1 MKKNAILSALAALL
15 VSAFALPVMAQD
27 DGFVSIFNGKDLTG
41 WAGDENLWSVE
52 DGCITGTTN
61 DTDKR
66 ITQNQALYYTED
78 MDIGDFEIRF
88 DFKIS
93 NWGNSGLYYRGWF
106 LEEPEKFRMGGYQG
120 DFDGSATYSGI
131 MYGEALRGI
140 LANLGTVS
148 RVTPSGKIETVASF
162 ATPEEIRKNVK
173 IEDWNHYEISAH
185 GYVFVHKINGVVT
198 SVFVDEDSD
207 DVRRASGVLGWQLHV
222 GDGGM
227 KVQVKNIYLKKF
239 PKENK

>member
-1 MKKNAILSALAALL
+1 MSKSTIRTLFAAVLLAALATT
-15 VSAFALPVMAQD
+15 AFAQDD

-41 WAGDENLWSVE
+41 WAGDSNLWSVE
-52 DGCITGTTN
+52 NGCIVGQTN
-61 DTDKR
+61 DTDKK

-78 MDIGDFEIRF
+78 QEIGDFAIKF
-88 DFKIS
+88 DYKIS

-106 LEEPEKFRMGGYQG
+106 LEGPEKFRMGGYQG

-131 MYGEALRGI
+131 MYGEAFRGI

-148 RVTPSGKIETVASF
+148 RVSPEGKIEVIQRF
-162 ATPEEIRKNVK
+162 ATEQEIRDNVK
-173 IEDWNHYEISAH
+173 IEDWNSYEIVAK
-185 GYVFVHKINGVVT
+185 GFVFVHKINGKVT

-207 DVRRASGVLGWQLHV
+207 DVRRKSGVLGWQLHV

-227 KVQVKNIYLKKF
+227 RVEVKNIRLKKF
-239 PKENK
+239 

>member
-1 MKKNAILSALAALL
+1 MKRSSVWTLVAAATIFASSLAA
-15 VSAFALPVMAQD
+15 FAQE
-27 DGFVSIFNGKDLTG
+27 DGFQSIFNGKDLTG
-41 WAGDENLWSVE
+41 WSGDPNLWTVE
-52 DGCITGTTN
+52 NGAIVGQTN
-61 DTDKR
+61 DTDKK
-66 ITQNQALYYTED
+66 ITQNQALYYNVDQE
-78 MDIGDFEIRF
+78 IGDFAITF
-88 DFKIS
+88 DYKIS

-148 RVTPSGKIETVASF
+148 RVSPEGKIEEIARF
-162 ATPEEIRKNVK
+162 ATPEEIRANVK
-173 IEDWNHYEISAH
+173 IEDWNHYEIVAK
-185 GYVFVHKINGVVT
+185 GFVFVHKINGKTT

-207 DVRRASGVLGWQLHV
+207 DVRRKSGVLGWQLHV

-227 KVQVKNIYLKKF
+227 RVEIKNIYLKKL
-239 PKENK
+239 